1 MDIYQH
7 PRRTTTATITA
18 PATSLGRI
26 AVKPVRPLPMAV
38 PDNILSQ
45 SAHRAIQCQQYDWAL
60 TLLNQ
65 LINRHPQRAAYYSNR
80 GLVHLW
86 SGHHQAAL
94 ADCSRAI
101 QLDASLDQAYN
112 NRASCY
118 VALGQKMKAMDDYE
132 QAIDLNPFNIKARIN
147 LGITLRDLGNW
158 DSALDQLDQAL
169 IFHQLPDFVYAERG
183 RTYHLRG
190 DWNCAIADYHRALAA
205 ANLEPSSPQRQHMI
219 ERVQRWITALLPAA

>member
-26 AVKPVRPLPMAV
+26 AGKPVRPLPMAV

-118 VALGQKMKAMDDYE
+118 VALGQKMKAVDDYE